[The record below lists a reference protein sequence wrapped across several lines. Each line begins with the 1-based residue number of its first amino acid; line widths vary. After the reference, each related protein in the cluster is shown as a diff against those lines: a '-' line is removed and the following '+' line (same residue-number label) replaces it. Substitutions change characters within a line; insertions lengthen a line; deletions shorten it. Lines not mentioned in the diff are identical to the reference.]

1 MSDNV
6 QKTNN
11 RPPRLRLPFE
21 KRPTD
26 IGVWSYDHR
35 VGLCVT
41 VIAYLV
47 AAIVFVSTRIAV
59 GGPEHQTGIYI
70 DFQEE
75 QPRPETPE
83 EREER
88 LKQEAEM
95 DFSDIRNLVSNE
107 NAESDDNRLN
117 EHLRDD
123 RGTNAGEIYDEAEEV
138 QRRIRA
144 NREAYEQGLSEEQAI
159 LNSRKTKTD
168 QTQNRDVKIKGRVT
182 VSFSLVNPI
191 RTSVKLVVPAYRCEG
206 GGEVIVNITVNKNGH
221 VTAASVDRAS
231 STTDNCMLSAALGAA
246 RESRF
251 NVDRNAPEKQTGTI
265 SYIFIPQ

>member
-1 MSDNV
+1 MNDTD
-6 QKTNN
+6 QKTNG
-11 RPPRLRLPFE
+11 RPPRLKLPFE
-21 KRPTD
+21 KRPSD
-26 IGVWSYDHR
+26 IGIWSYDHR

-59 GGPEHQTGIYI
+59 GGTEQQASIYI
-70 DFQEE
+70 DFQDE

-88 LKQEAEM
+88 LQQELQE
-95 DFSDIRNLVSNE
+95 DFSDIRNRISNE
-107 NAESDDNRLN
+107 NAESGENQLN
-117 EHLRDD
+117 EQLRDD
-123 RGTNAGEIYDEAEEV
+123 RGTDAGEIYDEAEEV

-159 LNSRKTKTD
+159 LNGRKTKTD
-168 QTQNRDVKIKGRVT
+168 KTQNRDVKIKGRVT
-182 VSFSLVNPI
+182 VSFSLINPV

-206 GGEVIVNITVNKNGH
+206 GGEVIVNITVNRNGR
-221 VTAASVDRAS
+221 VIAASIDRTS
-231 STTDNCMLSAALGAA
+231 STTDGCMIEAALEAA

-251 NVDRNAPEKQTGTI
+251 NVDRNAPDKHTGTI

>member
-6 QKTNN
+6 QKNN
-11 RPPRLRLPFE
+11 SRPPRLRLPFE

-26 IGVWSYDHR
+26 IGSWSYDHR

-47 AAIVFVSTRIAV
+47 AAIVFVSARIAV
-59 GGPEHQTGIYI
+59 GGPERHAGIYI

-75 QPRPETPE
+75 QSRPETPE

-107 NAESDDNRLN
+107 NAESGDNRLN

-144 NREAYEQGLSEEQAI
+144 NREAYEKGLSEEQAI
-159 LNSRKTKTD
+159 LNSRKTKTG
-168 QTQNRDVKIKGRVT
+168 QAQNRDVKIKGRVT

-206 GGEVIVNITVNKNGH
+206 GGEVVVNITVNRNGH

-231 STTDNCMLSAALGAA
+231 STTDDCMLSAALGAA

-251 NVDRNAPEKQTGTI
+251 NVDRNAPDKQTGTI